1 MNCDGNQNFIIEM
14 DLSLTM
20 NNIICTDQYMNNTP
34 VIKKKTVLST
44 ANIIKPKNER
54 NGADGSVFFHG
65 QLEMHGVATI
75 YRGERAH
82 TTPILATFP
91 MVVINI
97 ITMSIII
104 STERKT
110 NIEL

>member
-1 MNCDGNQNFIIEM
+1 ME
-14 DLSLTM
+14 
-20 NNIICTDQYMNNTP
+20 
-34 VIKKKTVLST
+34 
-44 ANIIKPKNER
+44 
-54 NGADGSVFFHG
+54 VFFHG
-65 QLEMHGVATI
+65 QLEMYGVATM

>member
-1 MNCDGNQNFIIEM
+1 MANWRC
-14 DLSLTM
+14 
-20 NNIICTDQYMNNTP
+20 MNNTP
-34 VIKKKTVLST
+34 VKRVLST
-44 ANIIKPKNER
+44 ANIIKPKKER
-54 NGADGSVFFHG
+54 NGADGSVFHG

>member
-1 MNCDGNQNFIIEM
+1 
-14 DLSLTM
+14 
-20 NNIICTDQYMNNTP
+20 MNNTP
-34 VIKKKTVLST
+34 VKTVLST
-44 ANIIKPKNER
+44 ANIILKLKTRGLE
-54 NGADGSVFFHG
+54 GMEVFFHG